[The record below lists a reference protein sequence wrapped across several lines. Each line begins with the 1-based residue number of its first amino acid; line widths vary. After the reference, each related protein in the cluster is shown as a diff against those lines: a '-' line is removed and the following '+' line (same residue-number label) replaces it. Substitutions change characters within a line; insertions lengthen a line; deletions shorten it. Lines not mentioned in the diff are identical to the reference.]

1 MKNQTLLLTLG
12 LAAALAVASTAHSK
26 SDQADASAQIDA
38 LLAKLW
44 KERGVKPN
52 PIIDDATYVRR
63 IHLDIA
69 GRIPTQAETQAFT
82 ADKAADK
89 RAKLVDKLL
98 ASEGYVNHYFNFW
111 ADILRVNSNQG
122 GGGGP
127 AATYA
132 DYVKESLR
140 KNTPYDQFVRDL
152 ISAEHPVASTAYYYR
167 DRGMPLDNMAN
178 TVRIFLGTRLEC
190 AQCHNHPFDKWTQM
204 DFFHMAAFSYGVNF
218 QTGYRGPMEEAQRAM
233 AQNYKDMSREEMSNL
248 RRAFQEMS
256 RPLRNNNQTISFDG
270 RRNPELPH
278 DYKYEDAKPKEKI
291 GPRTMFGENLESVSD
306 GARLVDYAKWMTSPE
321 NPRFSTVIANRLWKQ
336 AMGLGLIEPVDEFM
350 DNTTAT
356 SPELMDFLTKQMIA
370 RKYDMKSFL
379 RMIYNTQAYQR
390 GAVAADLQDPKDF
403 AFTGPMLRRMSAEQI
418 WDSLVTLIN
427 AQPDTPDWKRALD
440 AKVRAAS
447 NEMYTAAIASK
458 STDELI
464 ADARRIAE
472 KQKDIQKELEQLQ
485 KEQNAARER
494 KDAEKTRELT
504 RRANDLNNQLRIMVY
519 DTVYKP
525 AIEKAKIEVAA
536 LKLPEN
542 LGEIEMNSAMFDD
555 NGRPTQK
562 LRQQIDDAEQRL
574 IAKQLDELKIADER
588 ERRSM
593 RDFFRMAN
601 SNWLRAANLQSPA
614 PAGHFLQQFGQSDR
628 ETIQNAEAQASVP
641 QALTMLN
648 GNIFDSVTN
657 QFSVLGR
664 NIRAAEGPEAK
675 IDTLFLTLLSRQ
687 PDADEKKT
695 ILADL
700 ETRGEELYKDVA
712 FALVNSQEFLFVK

>member
-12 LAAALAVASTAHSK
+12 LAATLAVASTAQAK
-26 SDQADASAQIDA
+26 SDQANASAQIDA

-52 PIIDDATYVRR
+52 PIVDDATYIRR

-69 GRIPTQAETQAFT
+69 GRIPTQAETQAFLS
-82 ADKAADK
+82 DKATDK

-122 GGGGP
+122 GGGGGY
-127 AATYA
+127 AATYS

-140 KNTPYDQFVRDL
+140 KNTPYDQIVRDL
-152 ISAEHPVASTAYYYR
+152 VSAENPVASSAYYYR

-204 DFFHMAAFSYGVNF
+204 DFFHMAAFSYGVGF
-218 QTGYRGPMEEAQRAM
+218 QNGYRGPMDEAQRAL
-233 AQNYKDMSREEMSNL
+233 QNNKDMSREEMSNL

-256 RPLRNNNQTISFDG
+256 RPLRNNNQSVSFDG
-270 RRNPELPH
+270 KRNPELPH
-278 DYKYEDAKPKEKI
+278 DYKYDDAKPKDKI

-321 NPRFSTVIANRLWKQ
+321 NPRFTTVIANRLWKQ

-350 DNTTAT
+350 DSTTAT
-356 SPELMDFLTKQMIA
+356 SPELMDFLSKEMIA

-390 GAVAADLQDPKDF
+390 GAVAVDLQDPKEF

-427 AQPDTPDWKRALD
+427 EYPDTSDWKRALD
-440 AKVRAAS
+440 GKVRAAS
-447 NEMYTAAIASK
+447 NEVYTAAIAAK

-472 KQKDIQKELEQLQ
+472 KQKDIQKELERLQ

-494 KDAEKTRELT
+494 KDAEKTRELSRQT
-504 RRANDLNNQLRIMVY
+504 NQLQSQLREMVY
-519 DTVYKP
+519 NTIYKP

-536 LKLPEN
+536 LKLPGN
-542 LGEIEMNSAMFDD
+542 LGEIEMEVGMFDD
-555 NGRPTQK
+555 SGRPTEK
-562 LRQQIDDAEQRL
+562 LRQQIEEAEKRL
-574 IAKQLDELKIADER
+574 INQQIDKLKVTDER
-588 ERRSM
+588 ERRTL
-593 RDFFRMAN
+593 RDFFRNAN
-601 SNWLRAANLQSPA
+601 NNWLRAANLQSPA

-648 GNIFDSVTN
+648 GNIFDTVTN
-657 QFSVLGR
+657 QSSVLGR
-664 NIRAAEGPEAK
+664 NLKTAGNPEAK
-675 IDTLFLTLLSRQ
+675 IDTLFLSLLNRQ

-700 ETRGEELYKDVA
+700 EVRGEELYKDVA
-712 FALVNSQEFLFVK
+712 FALINSQEFLFVK

>member
-12 LAAALAVASTAHSK
+12 LAATLAVASTAHAK

-390 GAVAADLQDPKDF
+390 GAVAADLQDPKEF